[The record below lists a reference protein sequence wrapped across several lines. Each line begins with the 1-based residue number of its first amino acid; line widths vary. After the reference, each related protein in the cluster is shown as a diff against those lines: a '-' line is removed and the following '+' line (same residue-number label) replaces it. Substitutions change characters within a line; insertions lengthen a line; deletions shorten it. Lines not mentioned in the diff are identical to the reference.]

1 MGLSSFLKRLKN
13 LGKHVRAKDPGQ
25 SDMQRAGGSNRPGDA
40 HENQDGDIS
49 DHAPDNVE
57 LDNRAPSQP
66 AEPHPT
72 KESISQSLWNDAYDI
87 LVNDQDKSVGD
98 LVEAYVATLSK
109 VLADGD
115 TPDIPAKLHH
125 REMRQAYMLKLVR
138 DGQAK
143 VATRSKVMN
152 GVGEVAKFMVSAK
165 SVIDLAVQS
174 FPQAALPWAGVCIGL
189 NMKSVCT
196 YYRNWFPDLLRGLT
210 NWDDWDAE
218 LKKVTD
224 AENDFEGKLSQFNDE
239 HTKSRLERLVKANEK
254 MPGDILRGLEDLH
267 AGDENTK
274 FIQQL
279 CIEDPQHDMM
289 RIEKEKEELFNGAYN
304 WIFEDK
310 KYAAFTNW
318 DKAQLDS
325 CRLLWIE
332 GPAGTGKT
340 MLLIGLI
347 RELSR
352 PSVLAPNVSHVF
364 CQGSNIT
371 WNNATAILRSLI
383 WMVLDQQLQLVTR
396 LRKSCINSALALF
409 HGQAAFFALSNLFK
423 TMLADDRLSPMYF
436 IIDAVDE
443 CEQTRPGQDALIE
456 LILESLTLSDKVRW
470 LVSSRPDFD
479 GVTKLKKLNSKDPR
493 IITRLDI
500 QSRKDRVGKY
510 IYHKLNELKGSDV
523 GPTYTDEAITKVA
536 EELLRRAND
545 NMLWVYLVF
554 QDLKE
559 MRGPWALQNIQDY
572 PSGLSKLY
580 DVKFERIESK
590 EMAHLT
596 YCKDVLLIMSIAYR
610 PLAISELVM
619 LCPWSAELDPYA
631 FVRKC
636 GAFLSVEED
645 IVSVSHK
652 SAQDYLTRNQSKL
665 RGGTV
670 QGHTDIVEHSIR
682 KMGGLKR
689 DIYNLRS
696 LGLGTE
702 IMRPREEDPLASLG
716 YALEHWLDHLRDAIE
731 EKPERNKELISLGFE
746 MLKVHFLH
754 WLESLSLLRRL
765 SDGIISIRKLLAVIE
780 TRPGSSPEFVGFLKD
795 AERFA
800 VSNRAIIERAPLQIY
815 GSALTFCPPD
825 SKVCR
830 YGLEQK
836 YVNVPTLKGTKKSW
850 NPCLQILEG
859 HGRYVN
865 AAAFSPDG
873 KVLASASSDRT
884 VRLWD
889 GVTGSYKQTLDGH
902 GGYVLAIAFS
912 KDGRLASASS
922 DRTIRVWDI
931 TTGAHTQVLE
941 SVEWVYDIAFS
952 PDDKALASASDS
964 RIQFWDSLTGVPKR
978 SLHGHDASI
987 MAIAFARNGRLASA
1001 ASDKTVR
1008 LWDINTG
1015 NCTQVLT
1022 RTVSVNTVAFSPGGN
1037 ILALGLNNHSIELWN
1052 LDTNIYEAPV
1062 DTHNGPVNFVTFSPD
1077 GKTLASASSDKTVRL
1092 WDVNTNTCKDTL
1104 QGHDAC
1110 VNAVAFSPD
1119 SSVLVSA
1126 SSDRTVRIWDAI
1138 ASIHEQNP
1146 ESHSCPVTAVAL
1158 SFDSNVLASASS
1170 DGTVWLW
1177 DVTTGTC
1184 TQQLKHH
1191 GDPVNAVAFSPDNQV
1206 LASAS
1211 SDKTIRLWNVH
1222 DGTTKH
1228 TLSGHENAVLSIAF
1242 SPDGK
1247 LLASASSD
1255 WRIRLWSDDG
1265 TCLQTLEGHHD
1276 WVRAVTFLPDGKR
1289 LLSIS
1294 DDHVV
1299 ELWDV
1304 YRGDRLLIKTD
1315 QGSICTITLSPS
1327 GKVCATALGDGA
1339 QLWKTST
1346 DDFGPRSSLDTLDDK
1361 HESTIEVNLGPSI
1374 LSFSKDL
1381 QRLKSDQ
1388 GFLRIL
1394 APDSL
1399 PTRDEHLPPLTAPP
1413 QPSST
1418 DPDSLWEYLRWGIR
1432 LIFTTKDGM
1441 DLKTY
1446 MGLYTSAAPNP
1457 PPRYLLS
1464 SVHDVRFRGES
1475 LYNRMND
1482 HLVQYLEERVQ
1493 EFMIHDDQALLEFYA
1508 WEWVR
1513 YETAIKYIHHLF
1525 RFLNRGWIKQEI
1537 DEGKKDIYYVYTLHL
1552 TQWRHIMCESL
1563 SERLVNTVLGLIK
1576 KERCAE
1582 MVACKQIKEF
1592 VESLVRISVD
1602 EDAPHMSNRALYR
1615 YSFEKPFL
1623 LATIEFYEAE
1633 SEQSLSVDS
1642 VAEYMRKAERRL
1654 DEEQER
1660 VRMYLLVETAV
1671 PLEKACSKAL
1681 VVGHANRLRD
1691 VLPTL
1696 LDQDCE
1702 DDIKRMYSLFSR
1714 IPNGLN
1720 MLSDYET
1727 HLRKAGLAEAV
1738 SGAGKSDPKI
1748 YIGPV
1753 YPQRQDTTV
1762 KDSSEGSNVL
1772 EYREKTCKDSV
1783 NQNSVPAS
1791 DCQQSPLLSAIYANK
1806 ALDQRSTSTLS
1817 LSNEWIVKDGRDLV
1831 YLPPDYRATCAAF
1844 SNDILALGH
1853 RSGQVTF
1860 FEFPTTDGMQVD

>member
-57 LDNRAPSQP
+57 LDDRAPPQP

-152 GVGEVAKFMVSAK
+152 GVGEVAKFMVSAN
-165 SVIDLAVQS
+165 IDNADKTLILALEKLKQPIVTLYKEVLHYQ
-174 FPQAALPWAGVCIGL
+174 
-189 NMKSVCT
+189 MKSVCT

-383 WMVLDQQLQLVTR
+383 WMVLDQQPQLVTR

-436 IIDAVDE
+436 IVDAVDE
-443 CEQTRPGQDALIE
+443 CDQTRPGQDALIE

-493 IITRLDI
+493 IIARLDI

-536 EELLRRAND
+536 EELLRCAND

-554 QDLKE
+554 QDLQE

-652 SAQDYLTRNQSKL
+652 SAQDYLMRNQSKL

-731 EKPERNKELISLGFE
+731 ENPERNKELISLGFE

-765 SDGIISIRKLLAVIE
+765 SDGIISIRKLLAVFE

-952 PDDKALASASDS
+952 PDDKVLASASNS
-964 RIQFWDSLTGVPKR
+964 RIQLWDSFTGAPKR
-978 SLHGHDASI
+978 SLRGHGAYI
-987 MAIAFARNGRLASA
+987 MAISFARNGR
-1001 ASDKTVR
+1001 
-1008 LWDINTG
+1008 
-1015 NCTQVLT
+1015 
-1022 RTVSVNTVAFSPGGN
+1022 
-1037 ILALGLNNHSIELWN
+1037 
-1052 LDTNIYEAPV
+1052 
-1062 DTHNGPVNFVTFSPD
+1062 
-1077 GKTLASASSDKTVRL
+1077 
-1092 WDVNTNTCKDTL
+1092 
-1104 QGHDAC
+1104 
-1110 VNAVAFSPD
+1110 
-1119 SSVLVSA
+1119 
-1126 SSDRTVRIWDAI
+1126 
-1138 ASIHEQNP
+1138 
-1146 ESHSCPVTAVAL
+1146 
-1158 SFDSNVLASASS
+1158 LASASS

-1177 DVTTGTC
+1177 DVTTSTF

-1191 GDPVNAVAFSPDNQV
+1191 SDPVNAVAFSPDGKV

-1211 SDKTIRLWNVH
+1211 SDKTICLWNVH
-1222 DGTTKH
+1222 DGTTEH
-1228 TLSGHENAVLSIAF
+1228 TFSGHENAVLAIAF

-1255 WRIRLWSDDG
+1255 WRIRLWSGDG
-1265 TCLQTLEGHHD
+1265 TCLKTLEGHHD

-1304 YRGDRLLIKTD
+1304 YKGERLLVKTD

-1327 GKVCATALGDGA
+1327 GKVCASALGDGA

-1346 DDFGPRSSLDTLDDK
+1346 DDFGSHSSLDTRDDK
-1361 HESTIEVNLGPSI
+1361 HENTIEVNLGPSI

-1381 QRLKSDQ
+1381 HRLKSDQ

-1413 QPSST
+1413 QPNST
-1418 DPDSLWEYLRWGIR
+1418 DPDSLWEYLRWGVR

-1441 DLKTY
+1441 DLETY
-1446 MGLYTSAAPNP
+1446 MGLYTAIHNYCTASNLASLGTSVDQIDHRSL
-1457 PPRYLLS
+1457 PRL
-1464 SVHDVRFRGES
+1464 RGES
-1475 LYNRMND
+1475 LYNRIND
-1482 HLVQYLEERVQ
+1482 HLVQYLKERVQ

-1513 YETAIKYIHHLF
+1513 YETAIKYIHYLF
-1525 RFLNRGWIKQEI
+1525 RFLNRHWIKQEV
-1537 DEGKKDIYYVYTLHL
+1537 DEGKKDIYDVYTLHL
-1552 TQWRHIMCESL
+1552 TQWRHIVFESL
-1563 SERLVNTVLGLIK
+1563 SGRLVNTVLGLIK

-1582 MVACKQIKEF
+1582 MVACKQIKAF

-1602 EDAPHMSNRALYR
+1602 EDAPHRSNRALYR
-1615 YSFEKPFL
+1615 YSFEMPFL

-1660 VRMYLLVETAV
+1660 VRMYLLVDTAV

-1681 VVGHANRLRD
+1681 VVDHANRLRD
-1691 VLPTL
+1691 VLPAL

-1714 IPNGLN
+1714 IPNGLDL
-1720 MLSDYET
+1720 LSDYET

-1738 SGAGKSDPKI
+1738 SGAEKSDPKI

-1762 KDSSEGSNVL
+1762 KDSNEGSNVL